1 MFDKLDMPQIDV
13 NQSTLGGTRNIPFTN
28 RRMEKQ
34 KEILFFSYFR
44 YRNNILAFSDKID
57 LASY

>member
-13 NQSTLGGTRNIPFTN
+13 NQSTLGGTRNITFTN

-34 KEILFFSYFR
+34 KEILSFR
-44 YRNNILAFSDKID
+44 ISGIGIIY
-57 LASY
+57 